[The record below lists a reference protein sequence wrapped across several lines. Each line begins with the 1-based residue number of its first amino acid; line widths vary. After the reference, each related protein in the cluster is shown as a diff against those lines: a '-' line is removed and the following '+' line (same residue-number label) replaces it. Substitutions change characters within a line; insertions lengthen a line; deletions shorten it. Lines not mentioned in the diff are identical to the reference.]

1 MSHRLDEK
9 DCSDFVVFMP
19 DSEIFYRID
28 DDKSSLVLEWR
39 AILAWLS
46 TQWELALHLS
56 RKSMNTL
63 VSGLPILLL
72 IWAMTKRNAV
82 PSHIAL
88 PFTALMVALI
98 QLFLFQ
104 ADIRLLG
111 ANVVAGVLSVITPI
125 SIVAGAI
132 LLNRIL
138 FFSGAEAVLSQ
149 WLKSISTNKV
159 AQLMIIGWAFAFM
172 IEGASGF
179 GTPAAIAAPIL
190 VGLGFPAI
198 PVAIFALVMNS
209 VPVSFGA
216 VGTPIWFGLSALP
229 LSEWQLMDISKQ
241 TALLNSIAALVI
253 PFVALRFL
261 LSWKE
266 IRQNAVFIVLSVL
279 SCTVPYV
286 LFAQWNYEFPSL
298 IGGAVGLAVNVFLAK
313 KGVGLRADHDSSTTE
328 APAKMRE
335 VAKVFLPFALLILIL
350 IITRIPQWGI
360 KDMLNSMSPLWSV
373 QMGMTEFEL
382 SHALVFSLNNI
393 LGTDVSWQYKSLY
406 VPAMIPFLMVSL
418 ICIPL
423 FGMSRSLV
431 SRSFRDTGQRLLL
444 PVLSLIGAL
453 VMVKLMM
460 QGSENA
466 PMLLLAQAF
475 SNLLGDYWAYAAA
488 LLGGLGSFF
497 SGSATVSNITFG
509 GIQLGIAQEVGLP
522 VTLVLALQS
531 AGAAMGNMVC
541 INNIIAVSTIL
552 GIKNQEGF
560 IIKRTI
566 IPMLFYALVAALFA
580 AVSLHLL

>member
-1 MSHRLDEK
+1 
-9 DCSDFVVFMP
+9 
-19 DSEIFYRID
+19 
-28 DDKSSLVLEWR
+28 
-39 AILAWLS
+39 
-46 TQWELALHLS
+46 
-56 RKSMNTL
+56 MNTL

-88 PFTALMVALI
+88 PATAIMVALI
-98 QLFLFQ
+98 QLFLFD
-104 ADIRLLG
+104 ADVQLLS
-111 ANVVAGVLSVITPI
+111 ANVVAGVLSVLTPI

-132 LLNRIL
+132 LLNRML
-138 FFSGAEAVLSQ
+138 FFSGAEAILSQ
-149 WLKSISTNKV
+149 WLKSISGNKV

-229 LSEWQLMDISKQ
+229 LTEVQLIAISKQ
-241 TALLNSIAALVI
+241 TALLNSIAALII
-253 PFVALRFL
+253 PFIALRFL
-261 LSWKE
+261 LSWQE
-266 IRQNAVFIVLSVL
+266 IRQNAFFIVLSVL

-298 IGGAVGLAVNVFLAK
+298 IGGAIGLAFSVFFAK
-313 KGVGLRADHDSSTTE
+313 KGLGLSAQVGAAE
-328 APAKMRE
+328 AVKLVTFRD
-335 VAKVFLPFALLILIL
+335 VVKVFLPFALLILIL
-350 IITRIPQWGI
+350 IVTRIPQWGV
-360 KDMLNSMSPLWSV
+360 KDLLNTLSPLFSFQFGETAFAV
-373 QMGMTEFEL
+373 
-382 SHALVFSLNNI
+382 SKALVLSINGI
-393 LGTDVSWQYKSLY
+393 LGTEVNWQYKSLY
-406 VPAMIPFLMVSL
+406 VPAIIPFLIVSL

-423 FGMSRSLV
+423 FGMSRHLV
-431 SRSFRDTGQRLLL
+431 ANSFRDTGKRLLL
-444 PVLSLIGAL
+444 PILSLIGAL

-460 QGSENA
+460 QGGDSA

-475 SNLLGDYWAYAAA
+475 ANLLGDYWGYAAA

-509 GIQLGIAQEVGLP
+509 GIQLGIAEEVGLP

-566 IPMLFYALVAALFA
+566 IPMLFYALVAAMFA
-580 AVSLHLL
+580 AVSLYW